1 MFLNKQIQ
9 SLHLGCRHPGENV
22 TGSRHK
28 KYAYFLWKS
37 KVYKFQYQH
46 TSQSH
51 LLLLYDYVEKLYVK
65 TNINTDDDSEYD
77 QISL

>member
-1 MFLNKQIQ
+1 MFLTKQIQ
-9 SLHLGCRHPGENV
+9 SLQLGCRHPGENV

-46 TSQSH
+46 TFPKVTFFCCMIM
-51 LLLLYDYVEKLYVK
+51 LKNYVK